1 MFQSIII
8 LVQFRI
14 ANSDPLADFRALEQ
28 PYMVVARG
36 KVYDHP
42 QIKKYPACDA
52 ELDKYYD

>member
-1 MFQSIII
+1 M
-8 LVQFRI
+8 LI